1 MDNSHT
7 QNQEHISSYAEHFG
21 TWVALILLTFMTVF
35 VSLFGGGL
43 HSLTV
48 AMALLIAS
56 VKVTVVGLYFMH
68 LKYDKKMYRLM
79 MTVVMVLFTFFLFMV
94 ILDYLTR

>member
-1 MDNSHT
+1 MDNT
-7 QNQEHISSYAEHFG
+7 QHEEHISSYAELFG
-21 TWVALILLTFMTVF
+21 TWVALIILTFMTVF
-35 VSLFGGGL
+35 ISVFGSGL
-43 HSLTV
+43 QTLTV

-56 VKVTVVGLYFMH
+56 VKATVVGLYFMH

-79 MTVVMVLFTFFLFMV
+79 MMVVMALFTFFLFMV

>member
-1 MDNSHT
+1 MDNTHHE
-7 QNQEHISSYAEHFG
+7 EHITSYAEHFG
-21 TWVALILLTFMTVF
+21 TWVALIILTFMTVF
-35 VSLFGGGL
+35 VSVFGSGL
-43 HSLTV
+43 QTLTV

-56 VKVTVVGLYFMH
+56 VKATVVGLYFMH

-79 MTVVMVLFTFFLFMV
+79 MLVVMSLFTFFLCMV

>member
-1 MDNSHT
+1 MENTH
-7 QNQEHISSYAEHFG
+7 QEEHISSYAEHFG
-21 TWVALILLTFMTVF
+21 TWVALIMLTFMTVF
-35 VSLFGGGL
+35 VSVYGSGL
-43 HSLTV
+43 QTLTV

-56 VKVTVVGLYFMH
+56 VKATVVGLYFMH

-79 MTVVMVLFTFFLFMV
+79 MTVVMALFTFFLFMV